1 MLHKLTNSADSAVL
15 FIVGYSLMH
24 VEVTVTVTQTLPNG
38 DSHVPVYTS
47 NFLSIVAVQPIQ
59 S

>member
-38 DSHVPVYTS
+38 DSHV
-47 NFLSIVAVQPIQ
+47 LVQQ
-59 S
+59 